1 MLSVP
6 PPPKRL
12 STLLPPSAP
21 RVLSLAHPNATLSS
35 TSSAAT
41 SFARYQTYFPK
52 KSISSSTRKGST
64 CISRVVV
71 SVSCRN
77 ELYLRPAVRIL
88 SQMSESFRIRLATAA
103 DANIIAWHRARMFQD
118 MGDLSA
124 GAFETLRTKARACIE
139 EWLERGG
146 YVGWL
151 ASTAD
156 ELETIVG
163 GA

>member
-52 KSISSSTRKGST
+52 KSISLSTLSSIELNVGCSAFGRRGDTARPVSACSAESFGVGGLDGCLVFLST
-64 CISRVVV
+64 LT
-71 SVSCRN
+71 N
-77 ELYLRPAVRIL
+77 QL
-88 SQMSESFRIRLATAA
+88 STFLCKMSESFRIRLATAA
-103 DANIIAWHRARMFQD
+103 DANIIAWHRARMFQG
-118 MGDLSA
+118 MGDLS
-124 GAFETLRTKARACIE
+124 
-139 EWLERGG
+139 
-146 YVGWL
+146 
-151 ASTAD
+151 
-156 ELETIVG
+156 
-163 GA
+163 